1 MLAQVFGIVFAYDKL
16 KIAWAGYDANP
27 ERCMNKGFVE
37 LSECDWMG
45 MCHIGGLLG
54 LILCIGMILKG
65 LEG

>member
-37 LSECDWMG
+37 LSECD
-45 MCHIGGLLG
+45 
-54 LILCIGMILKG
+54 
-65 LEG
+65 